1 MHVCELSYGCPC
13 TRVLGS
19 RGAVGR
25 DGGRRGSAG
34 PGVPKGH
41 QEGMW
46 AAWCPRDPLEDPQ
59 RLGGPRTPWRTTVL
73 VSPRPLGAPKP
84 LGGPGTPWRTQVW
97 CPRDPLVSPKP
108 LGGPRTPWRTQD
120 PLEAPD
126 LSVPRTPWCPQDP
139 LEDPGPLGG
148 PKSQCPHIPMGRRA
162 PTPPRPQRPSGGD
175 RGIPMSPTQPPPPL
189 FQVSPSRRSPGVPRT
204 HWGHEGGGGPQGPP
218 GGDSAPGPIV
228 GGGRG
233 EGGQWGTHVGVSPK
247 PMGRRAPPRGV
258 PWGHQKGKWAP
269 WCPTDPPEGGD
280 VGAPKPP
287 HGDGGGGGGNSRC
300 HQEGTRH
307 RGTQWGIAPRP
318 RLSPNPVGGGPG
330 GGWGGAGPPRCAA
343 APLLRGAI
351 GCAVRGGG

>member
-59 RLGGPRTPWRTTVL
+59 PLGGPRTPWRTTVL

-175 RGIPMSPTQPPPPL
+175 RGIPVSPTPPPP
-189 FQVSPSRRSPGVPRT
+189 PPRSRCP
-204 HWGHEGGGGPQGPP
+204 HHDGPP
-218 GGDSAPGPIV
+218 VSPGPIGDMK
-228 GGGRG
+228 GGGSPGATRRG
-233 EGGQWGTHVGVSPK
+233 FSPRAHRGGGSWGGGAVGDTR
-247 PMGRRAPPRGV
+247 GGV
-258 PWGHQKGKWAP
+258 PKAHGKEGP
-269 WCPTDPPEGGD
+269 TTRCPLGPPEGEMGT
-280 VGAPKPP
+280 VVSRGPTGRRGCGRPKTPP
-287 HGDGGGGGGNSRC
+287 
-300 HQEGTRH
+300 
-307 RGTQWGIAPRP
+307 W
-318 RLSPNPVGGGPG
+318 
-330 GGWGGAGPPRCAA
+330 
-343 APLLRGAI
+343 
-351 GCAVRGGG
+351 